1 MYIYTH
7 KHIHVY
13 THICIYTHTYTYMH
27 THIYVYMYICI
38 YMYTHTHIHTCIHT
52 HTHELVRIGKFA
64 WIVSRQVAGW
74 LGRALGEGKGD
85 LLFTFH
91 PFLQWGFGTIFGYYS
106 LQKLKY
112 NESKRH

>member
-1 MYIYTH
+1 MY
-7 KHIHVY
+7 
-13 THICIYTHTYTYMH
+13 
-27 THIYVYMYICI
+27 THIYVYIHIHIHTCIHTYMYICI

-91 PFLQWGFGTIFGYYS
+91 TFLQWGFGTIFGYYS